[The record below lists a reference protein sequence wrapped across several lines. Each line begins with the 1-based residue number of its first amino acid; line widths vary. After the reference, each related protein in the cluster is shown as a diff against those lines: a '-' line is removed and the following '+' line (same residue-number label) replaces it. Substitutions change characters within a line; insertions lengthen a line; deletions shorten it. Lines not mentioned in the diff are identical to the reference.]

1 MEMALR
7 RPETR
12 LGHFSEYL
20 KLCGLKKEHLVS
32 PLFVSENKRS
42 IGAMPGLSISSL
54 DDIEK
59 YAQNISDRGI
69 LSVILFGVP
78 SRRSADGKIAM
89 DAEGIVQKATS
100 RIRSHFGSSLTI
112 LTDVCVCQYNT
123 SGHCGIADKDGR
135 INNDSTLELLAGIAV
150 SQVQAGADIVAPSAM
165 MDGQVQA
172 IRTKLRDSG
181 VKAAILSYSAKH
193 SSSLYAP
200 FRSAAFAKS
209 RTELDKSSYQV
220 SYANPRQAMREIE
233 TDINEGADMVMIK
246 PAMAYLDLI
255 RMAKDT
261 FDFPL
266 AAQNVSG
273 EYAMIK
279 AAGIQGLID
288 EHEWKV
294 NTLGSIRRAGAD
306 RIISYFAT
314 DIAEYV

>member
-1 MEMALR
+1 MALR

-20 KLCGLKKEHLVS
+20 KLCGLKNEHLVS
-32 PLFVSENKRS
+32 PLFVSENKSS
-42 IGAMPGLSISSL
+42 IGPMPGLSIASL
-54 DDIEK
+54 DDIEDDVQK
-59 YAQNISDRGI
+59 VSDKGI
-69 LSVILFGVP
+69 PSIILFGVP

-89 DAEGIVQKATS
+89 DGEGIVQKATR

-112 LTDVCVCQYNT
+112 LTDVCICQYNIT
-123 SGHCGIADKDGR
+123 GHCGIMDIGGR
-135 INNDSTLELLAGIAV
+135 IDNDSTLELLAEIAV

-181 VKAAILSYSAKH
+181 MKAAILSYSAKH

-209 RTELDKSSYQV
+209 KTELDKSSYQV

-261 FDFPL
+261 FGFPL

-279 AAGIQGLID
+279 AAGIRGLID
-288 EHEWKV
+288 EDEWKAV
-294 NTLGSIRRAGAD
+294 TLGSIRRAGAD

-314 DIAEYV
+314 DIARYL

>member
-1 MEMALR
+1 MALR

-32 PLFVSENKRS
+32 PLFVSENKSS
-42 IGAMPGLSISSL
+42 IGPMPGLSIASL
-54 DDIEK
+54 DDIEDDVQK
-59 YAQNISDRGI
+59 VSDKGISSI
-69 LSVILFGVP
+69 ILFGVP

-89 DAEGIVQKATS
+89 DGEGIVQTATR

-112 LTDVCVCQYNT
+112 LTDVCTCQYNIT
-123 SGHCGIADKDGR
+123 GHCGIMDIGGR
-135 INNDSTLELLAGIAV
+135 IDNDSTLELLAEIAV
-150 SQVQAGADIVAPSAM
+150 SQVQSGADIVAPSAM

-181 VKAAILSYSAKH
+181 MKAAILSYSAKH

-209 RTELDKSSYQV
+209 RTELDKSSYQL

-261 FDFPL
+261 FGFPL

-279 AAGIQGLID
+279 AAGIRGLID
-288 EHEWKV
+288 EEEWKV
-294 NTLGSIRRAGAD
+294 VTLGSIRRAGAD

-314 DIAEYV
+314 DIARYL

>member
-1 MEMALR
+1 MALR

-32 PLFVSENKRS
+32 PLFVSENKSS
-42 IGAMPGLSISSL
+42 IGPMPGLSIASL
-54 DDIEK
+54 DDIEDDVQK
-59 YAQNISDRGI
+59 VSDKGI
-69 LSVILFGVP
+69 PSIILFGVP

-89 DAEGIVQKATS
+89 DGEGIVQKATR

-112 LTDVCVCQYNT
+112 LTDVCICQYNIT
-123 SGHCGIADKDGR
+123 GHCGIMDIGGR
-135 INNDSTLELLAGIAV
+135 IDNDSTLELLAEIAV
-150 SQVQAGADIVAPSAM
+150 SQVQAGADIVAPAAM

-181 VKAAILSYSAKH
+181 MKAAILSYSAKH

-209 RTELDKSSYQV
+209 KTELDKSSYQV

-261 FDFPL
+261 FGFPL

-279 AAGIQGLID
+279 AAGIRGLID
-288 EHEWKV
+288 EDEWKAV
-294 NTLGSIRRAGAD
+294 TLGSIRRAGAD

-314 DIAEYV
+314 DIARYL